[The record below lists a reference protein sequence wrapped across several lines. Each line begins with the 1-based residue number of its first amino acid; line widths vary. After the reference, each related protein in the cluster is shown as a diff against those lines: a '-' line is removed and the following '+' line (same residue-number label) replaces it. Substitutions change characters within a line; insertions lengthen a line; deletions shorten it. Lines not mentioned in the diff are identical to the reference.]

1 MANNTYDPV
10 AEMRKKMGINTA
22 TSGTSQSSS
31 RQNTVST
38 RNSFDPV
45 ADMRRKL
52 AAGSDG
58 STTRRFR
65 EQRAS
70 SAPRTSPAEQFRQDR
85 RSEAEGKRTEARS
98 AYADLV
104 SVRDSVKS
112 QADEMLADYNHR
124 IEAGESREDLADYYL
139 KILDRLDR
147 ASAYDEQV
155 KSAYDTLKTAEQ
167 EYKDVYADYNAA
179 RDEVKASRRNL
190 RDVESQYSGWAT
202 DDLSAQN
209 VEAAMNDAEDVKAAK
224 ERLARAR
231 EEYIKQG
238 GNPDAGIISSNA
250 KSWGGQM
257 LGTVR
262 YMQDLHTP
270 GNEINV
276 GPFSFGR
283 STMPGVP
290 EEVQRQAVQEQARR
304 TEETAARLQRESAEE
319 INSMKAGRSE
329 LGQFGIDVAG
339 QGVQMGLDA
348 ATGKILPGGSLTA
361 MALRTFGN
369 SAQEA
374 KDAGATL
381 TQQGLYGAGTAAVE
395 VLTEKMFDGVAGIY
409 GGGAADDLV
418 SNWIGHL
425 SQNKLGQAALG
436 WAFDAAGEGFE
447 EVVSDLVSPFLQS
460 IYTDTSGWENFKDMD
475 WREVGYDFLVGAAMG
490 SVGGSIS
497 MVQEATGLS
506 ADPRSEFFMQAGQE
520 GKSFK
525 QAMNEWKQ
533 QKLSSG
539 YASQTEDAAIGNMA
553 TDYLNRLQHG
563 KRISEAKIDKLNERA
578 ANQISLEDMRNTA
591 GAVQT
596 RLQQFGI
603 EDNVL
608 AQAIT
613 AVALEREAE
622 RIGARGMGAT
632 ESQREMVKDN
642 SIASR
647 ILSEMDVEN
656 LRREQATTYINR
668 LAALTGASV
677 EDLQRN
683 VEPYQKTNSWVK
695 ELAGNKALAADVY
708 GQNAATVSE
717 SENNSVTFNGQT
729 AKIVGIQDG
738 KVRIEQAGRVQTVEA
753 DALEGMSQ
761 EYGRGPIIPIK
772 ARRRTWR
779 HGIML

>member
-1 MANNTYDPV
+1 
-10 AEMRKKMGINTA
+10 
-22 TSGTSQSSS
+22 
-31 RQNTVST
+31 
-38 RNSFDPV
+38 
-45 ADMRRKL
+45 
-52 AAGSDG
+52 
-58 STTRRFR
+58 
-65 EQRAS
+65 
-70 SAPRTSPAEQFRQDR
+70 
-85 RSEAEGKRTEARS
+85 
-98 AYADLV
+98 
-104 SVRDSVKS
+104 
-112 QADEMLADYNHR
+112 
-124 IEAGESREDLADYYL
+124 
-139 KILDRLDR
+139 
-147 ASAYDEQV
+147 
-155 KSAYDTLKTAEQ
+155 
-167 EYKDVYADYNAA
+167 
-179 RDEVKASRRNL
+179 
-190 RDVESQYSGWAT
+190 
-202 DDLSAQN
+202 
-209 VEAAMNDAEDVKAAK
+209 MNDAEDVKAAR
-224 ERLARAR
+224 ERLAKAR

-553 TDYLNRLQHG
+553 TDYLNRLQQG

-578 ANQISLEDMRNTA
+578 ANQISIEFSA
-591 GAVQT
+591 GDVIDISDVSFRLIEGGIHNEALQT
-596 RLQQFGI
+596 VG
-603 EDNVL
+603 
-608 AQAIT
+608 
-613 AVALEREAE
+613 
-622 RIGARGMGAT
+622 
-632 ESQREMVKDN
+632 
-642 SIASR
+642 
-647 ILSEMDVEN
+647 
-656 LRREQATTYINR
+656 
-668 LAALTGASV
+668 LAAVVFSIDHQGETVLKRDFTDARIPELSSEGISHRGHAHLDELIDCRFIRHGFHLRSTLLLWLSHKDSV
-677 EDLQRN
+677 E
-683 VEPYQKTNSWVK
+683 V
-695 ELAGNKALAADVY
+695 
-708 GQNAATVSE
+708 
-717 SENNSVTFNGQT
+717 
-729 AKIVGIQDG
+729 
-738 KVRIEQAGRVQTVEA
+738 
-753 DALEGMSQ
+753 
-761 EYGRGPIIPIK
+761 
-772 ARRRTWR
+772 
-779 HGIML
+779 